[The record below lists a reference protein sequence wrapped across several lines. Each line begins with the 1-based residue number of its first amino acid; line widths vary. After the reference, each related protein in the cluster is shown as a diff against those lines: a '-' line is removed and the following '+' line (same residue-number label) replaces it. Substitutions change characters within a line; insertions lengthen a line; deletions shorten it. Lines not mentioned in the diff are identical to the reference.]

1 MPAPGLRPTR
11 LSLTIFKLCH
21 FDSRR
26 VMKIT
31 GARTEPFA
39 AIRKRALVRAG
50 AQVAVRE
57 VSAPDSA
64 AFLGLTEAD
73 MTPKVIEALQTLMT
87 EIEDLRNEVSVLKLR
102 LNEAQ
107 NLADMDALT
116 PVLNRRAFLREMKRV
131 AAFAQRYGSPA
142 SVVFFDLDGFKWVND
157 RFGHAAGDQALKAV
171 AKRLLNNVRES
182 DVVGRMGGD
191 EFAVLL
197 AQADLETALTK
208 ARALADAVMDAPVEF
223 GEWSAPLHISYGV
236 REIEPGVD
244 PEVALAEADA
254 AMFLRKRKAAV
265 A

>member
-1 MPAPGLRPTR
+1 
-11 LSLTIFKLCH
+11 
-21 FDSRR
+21 
-26 VMKIT
+26 MKIT

-39 AIRKRALVRAG
+39 AIRKRALARAG

-64 AFLGLTEAD
+64 AFLGLTDAD
-73 MTPKVIEALQTLMT
+73 LTPKVIEALQTLMT
-87 EIEDLRNEVSVLKLR
+87 EIQDLRNEVSALKLR

-142 SVVFFDLDGFKWVND
+142 SVVFFDLDDFKRVND

-171 AKRLLNNVRES
+171 AKRLQNNVRES
-182 DVVGRMGGD
+182 DIVGRMGGD

-197 AQADLETALTK
+197 AQADKETAMTK
-208 ARALADAVMDAPVEF
+208 ARALADAVMGAPVEF

-236 REIEPGVD
+236 REIEPGAD
-244 PEVALAEADA
+244 PETALAEADA
-254 AMFLRKRKAAV
+254 AMFMRKRKAV

>member
-1 MPAPGLRPTR
+1 
-11 LSLTIFKLCH
+11 
-21 FDSRR
+21 
-26 VMKIT
+26 MKIT

-73 MTPKVIEALQTLMT
+73 LTPKVIEALQTLMT
-87 EIEDLRNEVSVLKLR
+87 EIEDLRNEVSALKLR

-142 SVVFFDLDGFKWVND
+142 SVVFFDLDGFKRVND

-197 AQADLETALTK
+197 AQADRETALTK
-208 ARALADAVMDAPVEF
+208 ARALADAVMGAPVEF

-236 REIEPGVD
+236 REIEAGAD
-244 PEVALAEADA
+244 PETALAEADA
-254 AMFLRKRKAAV
+254 AMFLRKRKAV